1 MASGRGVTCPQGN
14 PTGPLQDPG
23 ALIDHRAELGMS
35 DAEKGRLRG
44 SWECLHLE
52 LILGP
57 AIVWSGQ
64 GTHSSIL
71 AWRIPGTE
79 EPGGLQP
86 MGSQSRTQLRQ
97 LSMHAC
103 TQYVCEHVH
112 MFCSEAL
119 KSLSEQGTP
128 AQRKGSWKME
138 DTGPGSGTNF

>member
-1 MASGRGVTCPQGN
+1 MTCSQGV

-52 LILGP
+52 FILGA
-57 AIVWSGQ
+57 AIVSSPGGRQ
-64 GTHSSIL
+64 GTPSSVL

-86 MGSQSRTQLRQ
+86 MGSQSQTQLKQ
-97 LSMHAC
+97 LSTHAC

-138 DTGPGSGTNF
+138 VTGPGSGTNF